1 MKRFLVT
8 TAAVWAVSLAASWSA
23 CDAASLGGAQL
34 SGAASIDY
42 ARFRSEGLGANSFG
56 ANGSLLASFA
66 NPGFNVQV
74 DIGGKR
80 LRIDGDTS
88 KGWSG
93 ALDGFWRDTKG
104 SFGFTAATG
113 VPQWANGMHSASY
126 GLFGEWYF
134 WPELTL
140 RGKGGWTKLS
150 TPDESHGGGFVGL
163 AAEYYFIPD
172 LGFTVG
178 GDYTSLKGQNIKS
191 THVAT
196 EYQLFR
202 SFPLSLR
209 ASYDYQKFGQTN
221 TSAYMFRLKY
231 RFGGTGALVEMDRRG
246 PSEWTGASPLFQL

>member
-23 CDAASLGGAQL
+23 CDAASLGGANL
-34 SGAASIDY
+34 TGTVSIDY
-42 ARFRSEGLGANSFG
+42 ARIRTEGLGANSFG
-56 ANGSLLASFA
+56 GNGSLLASFA
-66 NPGFNVQV
+66 NPGVNVQLDV
-74 DIGGKR
+74 GGER
-80 LRIDGDTS
+80 LRVDGENS

-93 ALDGFWRDTKG
+93 ALDGFWRDSKG
-104 SFGFTAATG
+104 VFGVTAAHG
-113 VPQWANGMHSASY
+113 VPQWADGMHNTSY
-126 GLFGEWYF
+126 GVFGEWYF

-140 RGKGGWTKLS
+140 RGNGGWSKLNANG
-150 TPDESHGGGFVGL
+150 ESRSGGFVGL

-172 LGFTVG
+172 LGFTLG

-231 RFGGTGALVEMDRRG
+231 RFGGSGALVEMDRSG
-246 PSEWTGASPLFQL
+246 PVEWTGASPLFHL